1 MLSFNNDGVL
11 PKGIH
16 EVDLSGFKEL
26 FGFNYKRQDMIDQG
40 LIPFLKELEP
50 FNVQKIYLDGSFVTQ
65 KENPD
70 DIDGYAVT
78 TTTSTLSGF
87 IAHNSERWREKYRMD
102 FYLAF
107 SDIPGYSSEE
117 YWQEFFSNT
126 SSDVPKK
133 KGLIALNIVG
143 RG

>member
-26 FGFNYKRQDMIDQG
+26 FGYNYKRQDMIDQG

-87 IAHNSERWREKYRMD
+87 IAHNSERWREKYR
-102 FYLAF
+102 LAF
-107 SDIPGYSSEE
+107 SLAFSAIPGYSSEE
-117 YWQEFFSNT
+117 YCQQPFSNT
-126 SSDVPKK
+126 
-133 KGLIALNIVG
+133 
-143 RG
+143 